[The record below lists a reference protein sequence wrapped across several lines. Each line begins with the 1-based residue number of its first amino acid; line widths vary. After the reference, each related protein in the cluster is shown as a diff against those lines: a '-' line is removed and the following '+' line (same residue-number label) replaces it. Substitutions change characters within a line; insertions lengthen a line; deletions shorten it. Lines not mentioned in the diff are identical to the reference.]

1 MEELIREL
9 KQQGVLKS
17 PCVEAAFR
25 AIDRRD
31 FVRPEH
37 RAEAYANCPLDIG
50 AGQTISQP
58 YTVAFMLDLL
68 DPRPG
73 EKILDIGTGS
83 GWTTALL
90 AHIVSAGGKHEAGS
104 MKHES
109 GKVYAIE
116 RIPELYRFGR
126 ANVAKYNFLKR
137 RVVKFFSRDGT
148 AGLPTYAPFDK
159 ILASAAAGRAIPTAW
174 REQLAAGGS
183 IIAPVGGS
191 VWHYRNI
198 APERW
203 EEREYSGFAFVPLV
217 DGRKKSRG
225 GPPHQN
231 LWRGGGQTF
240 NLAVAILA
248 IISALLY
255 VTFVPARLSQEQSR
269 FAIPPGAG
277 SRAIGQLLKSQG
289 IVRSKWV
296 FVTYAAMTGEAD
308 RLKPGIYEV
317 GAYASIPGLVQT
329 IVRGGLD
336 PNERFITIP
345 EGWDQRQIGAYFE
358 REGLFPAEQWWAE
371 AGLPAHD
378 YRADRPPAP
387 TVTSGPAGG
396 PPDNFRGEFPSLAD
410 RPRFVGLEGYLYPDT
425 YRVFRDARPADIIR
439 AMLLNFEEK
448 LDPELRRE
456 ILRQNKT
463 IFEIVTMASLLEQE
477 SPKREDRRIIA
488 GILWKRL
495 ATGMPLQ
502 VDASV
507 NYATGK
513 RHTPSARDLA
523 VDSPYNTY
531 RSPGLPLGPI
541 ANPGVEAISAAL
553 WPEPSDYLYY
563 LTAPDGK
570 TIFSRTL
577 PEHAAAKNRYLR

>member
-17 PCVEAAFR
+17 PYVEAAFR

-31 FVRPEH
+31 FVRPKH
-37 RAEAYANCPLDIG
+37 LAEAYANYPLDIG
-50 AGQTISQP
+50 GGQTISQP

-90 AHIVSAGGKHEAGS
+90 AYIVSQTEKQEARS
-104 MKHES
+104 TKHES
-109 GKVYAIE
+109 GKVYAAE
-116 RIPELYRFGR
+116 RIPELYQFGKT
-126 ANVAKYNFLKR
+126 NVAKYNFLKR
-137 RVVKFFSRDGT
+137 RVVKFFSHDGT
-148 AGLPTYAPFDK
+148 AGLPAYAPFDK
-159 ILASAAAGRAIPTAW
+159 IIASAAAGRDIPTAW
-174 REQLAAGGS
+174 RDELAVGGS
-183 IIAPVGGS
+183 MVAPVGGS
-191 VWHYRNI
+191 IWHYRKI

-203 EEREYSGFAFVPLV
+203 EEREYAGFAFVPLV
-217 DGRKKSRG
+217 GDRKKSR
-225 GPPHQN
+225 
-231 LWRGGGQTF
+231 GGQTF

-248 IISALLY
+248 VISAFLY
-255 VTFVPARLSQEQSR
+255 VIFVPARLTSEQSR
-269 FAIPPGAG
+269 FTIPPGAS

-289 IVRSKWV
+289 IIRSQWA
-296 FVTYAAMTGEAD
+296 FVAYAAMAGEAG
-308 RLKPGIYEV
+308 RLKPGTYEL
-317 GAYASIPGLVQT
+317 GKQASIPGLVQT
-329 IVRGGLD
+329 LVRGGLD
-336 PNERFITIP
+336 PNERAITIP

-358 REGLFPAEQWWAE
+358 GEGLFSAGEWWAA

-378 YRADRPPAP
+378 YRADRPPA
-387 TVTSGPAGG
+387 GG
-396 PPDNFRGEFPSLAD
+396 APGGNFRDTFASLAD
-410 RPRFVGLEGYLYPDT
+410 KPSSVGLEGYLYPDT
-425 YRVFRDARPADIIR
+425 YRVFRDARPADVIR
-439 AMLLNFEEK
+439 TMLSNFEAK
-448 LDPELRRE
+448 LDPELRRG
-456 ILRQNKT
+456 ITQQGRT

-513 RHTPSARDLA
+513 RHTPSASDLA

-541 ANPGVEAISAAL
+541 ANPGIEAIRDAVFG
-553 WPEPSDYLYY
+553 EPSDFLYY

-570 TIFSRTL
+570 TVFSRTL
-577 PEHAAAKNRYLR
+577 EEHASAKNRYLR